1 MVGDGLKLVAIGD
14 SLTYGFP
21 YLPDY
26 SWVRLVADELGLRI
40 VNKGINGDT
49 TGGMRERFAADVLA
63 HKPSHVLMMG
73 GANDAFE
80 RIAVQEVTESMVHM
94 VNTAARHGIVPVLGL
109 TPPCDFPEEARLA
122 KYRQSL
128 VQYAT
133 ANGITVLDFYSAML
147 HPDGQGIA
155 AGLHVDGIHPNEAGY
170 RVMAAT
176 AVDFLRKLVERFHAQ
191 EAEL

>member
-26 SWVRLVADELGLRI
+26 SWVRLAADELGLRI

-63 HKPSHVLMMG
+63 HKPSHVLIMG

-80 RIAVQEVTESMVHM
+80 CIAVQEVTENIAHM
-94 VNTAARHGIVPVLGL
+94 VSTAVQHAIIPVIGL
-109 TPPCDFPEEARLA
+109 TPPCNFPEEARLA
-122 KYRQSL
+122 RYRQSL
-128 VQYAT
+128 AWYAET
-133 ANGITVLDFYSAML
+133 NGIAVLDFYFAML
-147 HPDGQGIA
+147 HPDGQGINT
-155 AGLHVDGIHPNEAGY
+155 GLHVDGIHPNEAGY
-170 RVMAAT
+170 RVMADA
-176 AVDFLRKLVERFHAQ
+176 AIDFLRKSCQ
-191 EAEL
+191 